1 MKLHTKI
8 LIGLLAGAAAGVM
21 SRAPGVEW
29 LSKVLIAIEPVGTVF
44 VNLILM
50 VVVPLV
56 VGSLFVAMASLGDG
70 RKLANL
76 GGRTLTYFLA
86 STMTGAVIGLSV
98 ALLVRPGA
106 GLDPAIRDAL
116 AAQFEGNASRAAAAA
131 NSAPG
136 IVQLLLAMIPQN
148 PFGAA
153 ARMELLPLVVCTII
167 FGAAAS
173 QVADERRQ
181 VIVRFFQGLND
192 ICMIIIA
199 WVMKLAPYAV
209 FALIGATVARFGT
222 DLLRHLVVYCLTVFA
237 GLSLQVVVLSIAV
250 RWLAHM
256 KVVDFYRGVAKA
268 LLVAFSTS
276 SSSATLPVSIE
287 VATENLGVPTG
298 VAGFV
303 LPLGTTLNL
312 NGAAVYKGV
321 TAVFLAHVYGLTLG
335 PAGYFTVIVSATLA
349 AVTGVGV
356 PGSSLVTTLIV
367 LNAIGLGSHAVSGIA
382 LVLGVDRLLDML
394 RTTVNVISSLTCA
407 AYVARCQQQPQQG
420 GEAGVVANGS

>member
-256 KVVDFYRGVAKA
+256 KVVDFYRGLAKA

-407 AYVARCQQQPQQG
+407 AYVARCQQQPQRG